1 MTWFYKSPTGSE
13 MGPVNPQELLELIR
27 NGSVLR
33 DTWIKKDN
41 SQWVKAEEVN
51 GLMQKAA
58 QPSTAFFCNHC
69 GKSIAKPPSRCE
81 RCEVHVDNPT
91 QKLVHHDLDEIDR
104 KARKALAKAKIVSVA
119 TASNPNSMQSSMSG
133 ARGQAFRE
141 TNASGIDSVQKN
153 SQDTLPN
160 EKTAGWL
167 KWLRG
172 KKV

>member
-41 SQWVKAEEVN
+41 SQWVKAEDVN
-51 GLMQKAA
+51 GLLQKAA
-58 QPSTAFFCNHC
+58 QPSTAYFCIHC
-69 GKSIAKPPSRCE
+69 GKPVAKPPTRCE
-81 RCEVHVDNPT
+81 RCDLHVDKAT

-104 KARKALAKAKIVSVA
+104 KARKALTKAKIVPVAPSVQANSTHSSVA
-119 TASNPNSMQSSMSG
+119 VSRGQGMRDANHAGNGTGPQSS
-133 ARGQAFRE
+133 Q
-141 TNASGIDSVQKN
+141 N
-153 SQDTLPN
+153 SSPN
-160 EKTAGWL
+160 GDATGWL
-167 KWLRG
+167 AWLRR